1 VRLTER
7 EMAAWCVVRGIDYVV
22 EECPMAVGNKHLSYK
37 DALNVLDSTSPGTK
51 ASFYLG
57 FLDRMRP
64 LLEHSASIAAP
75 GSCPRCGAPSA
86 TSAEACAFCRL
97 VETTAGHEQI
107 PVRMV
112 LNKKA
117 RKLFDAQWGSQ
128 HGD

>member
-1 VRLTER
+1 
-7 EMAAWCVVRGIDYVV
+7 
-22 EECPMAVGNKHLSYK
+22 MAVGNKHLSYK

-86 TSAEACAFCRL
+86 TSDEACAFCRL